1 MLALSQALH
10 DNTEN
15 ELVGQNMAEKKQI
28 DWEKIELDYRAGIKT
43 LRQIADEH
51 GISHGAINKRAK
63 SQDWSRDLT
72 AKIAKKADELVSK
85 NLVSKKVSKEKATS
99 ERIIIET
106 VANESAQV
114 QIRQRDDITRFQN
127 ILGNL
132 YTELEN
138 ITGEDN
144 ALAIKKLTDILDD
157 ESSVSSE
164 LLVVFEK
171 MMSLPSRVK
180 IAKDLGDTLTKII
193 PLERT
198 IYKMD
203 VEVNNDKDPLTTLLE
218 NISKTSNNGFGIV
231 EHDPEIDEDIA

>member
-1 MLALSQALH
+1 
-10 DNTEN
+10 
-15 ELVGQNMAEKKQI
+15 MAEKKQI

-99 ERIIIET
+99 ERVIIET

-132 YTELEN
+132 YAELEN

-157 ESSVSSE
+157 ESSVSGE

-231 EHDPEIDEDIA
+231 EHDPEIDEDMA